1 MTAAIVSRRT
11 IPEPVRVLEKGAQ
24 IGDRP
29 GAGVLTVKAGQFPCL
44 LAEGFHKLGGDPN
57 SSANSTAVKRG
68 LACTLTIISRSL
80 AARDNSLLPKR

>member
-11 IPEPVRVLEKGAQ
+11 ITEPVRVLEKGAQ

-29 GAGVLTVKAGQFPCL
+29 GAGILTVKAGHFPRL

-57 SSANSTAVKRG
+57 SSANSTAAKSG

-80 AARDNSLLPKR
+80 AARDNTPLPKR